1 MMYDYGNRLGNALIL
16 STHLKKLN
24 TELTKEMQ
32 DFSPGKSSLLK
43 RMRKN
48 RCNRSKTS
56 GDAAGFM
63 DFSKSKQ
70 LLCMRPLPQAFTDG
84 IWTPFLTCI

>member
-24 TELTKEMQ
+24 AELTKEMK
-32 DFSPGKSSLLK
+32 DFTPRKSSLLK
-43 RMRKN
+43 RMRKQTQPIQ
-48 RCNRSKTS
+48 SF

-70 LLCMRPLPQAFTDG
+70 LLCM
-84 IWTPFLTCI
+84 